1 MTFWLICWPLFSL
14 MIQVFIECNYPNF
27 VTWNL
32 VELKISSGDLT
43 AETHAILL
51 FCLDKGKK
59 RSGLTTAMWQ
69 NWDKYLTLV
78 WPCLMVGSNFL
89 LSACSFTPNKQRTKA
104 LVAFHTSS
112 VSTLHTDGL
121 PYKGG
126 PPQRTEEMNSPTIS
140 CRIAQIPTLCPSP
153 SCSRRHIF
161 SSFGG
166 CVHSSSN

>member
-1 MTFWLICWPLFSL
+1 MEFSGTEGFLWWPDRWDP
-14 MIQVFIECNYPNF
+14 CH
-27 VTWNL
+27 
-32 VELKISSGDLT
+32 SSVLSGQR
-43 AETHAILL
+43 E
-51 FCLDKGKK
+51 KKKKK

-140 CRIAQIPTLCPSP
+140 CRIAQIPTLCPSL

-161 SSFGG
+161 SSFRG
-166 CVHSSSN
+166 VRANVKFSFAE